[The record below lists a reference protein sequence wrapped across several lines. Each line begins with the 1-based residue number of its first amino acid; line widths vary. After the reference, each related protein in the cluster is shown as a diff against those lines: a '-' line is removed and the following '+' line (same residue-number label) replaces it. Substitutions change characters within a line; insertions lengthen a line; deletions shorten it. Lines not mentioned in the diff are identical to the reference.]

1 MLILFDDHP
10 ELAELYREYNSVDRG
25 CNGLFVN
32 SGRCWWAGEGDTDPL
47 PERLFWSI
55 YEEAAA
61 EKADSGTLKK
71 VLKFL
76 KENYPEALI

>member
-10 ELAELYREYNSVDRG
+10 ELAKLYREYDSDDRG
-25 CNGLFVN
+25 CTGLFVN
-32 SGRCWWAGEGDTDPL
+32 SGRCWWVGDGDPEPL
-47 PERLFWSI
+47 PERRFWSI
-55 YEEAAA
+55 YERAADA
-61 EKADSGTLKK
+61 TIDTDMFKK